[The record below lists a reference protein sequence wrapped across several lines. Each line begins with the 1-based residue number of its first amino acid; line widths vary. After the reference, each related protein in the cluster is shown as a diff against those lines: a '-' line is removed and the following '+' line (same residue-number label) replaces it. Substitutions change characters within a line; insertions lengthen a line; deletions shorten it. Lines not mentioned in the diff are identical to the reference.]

1 MARSRPHRAGARTL
15 EPLTR
20 ALPRSPH
27 QILCASFG
35 PRYRGRVRTLLAIA
49 VSLTLV
55 GCSSASGANGGLVRV
70 EDRPLPAL
78 EGKGLDGAPL
88 SAATF
93 RGKVLVVSVWAT
105 WCLDCERDQP
115 GFVRVAGRYA
125 GKGVAFLGVNPEETS
140 TAQPLAWVRR
150 YDVPYPSIEDP
161 SGRSA
166 ASLGYTG
173 LPATYVVDRDG
184 TIRYSIVGSTTS
196 EATLSSLIDR
206 TLSGDVSWTPPP

>member
-1 MARSRPHRAGARTL
+1 L
-15 EPLTR
+15 
-20 ALPRSPH
+20 
-27 QILCASFG
+27 
-35 PRYRGRVRTLLAIA
+35 GRDTVELVRTLPAIA
-49 VSLTLV
+49 ACLTLFATV
-55 GCSSASGANGGLVRV
+55 SCSGTNGGIVRI

-88 SAATF
+88 SAAAF

-105 WCLDCERDQP
+105 WCLDCEHDQP

-140 TAQPLAWVRR
+140 TAQPLAWVQH
-150 YDVPYPSIEDP
+150 YGVPYPSIEDP
-161 SGRSA
+161 SWRFA

-173 LPATYVVDRDG
+173 LPATYVVDRAG
-184 TIRYSIVGSTTS
+184 TIRYSIIGSTTS

-206 TLSGDVSWTPPP
+206 TLSGDVSGTPSP

>member
-1 MARSRPHRAGARTL
+1 
-15 EPLTR
+15 
-20 ALPRSPH
+20 
-27 QILCASFG
+27 
-35 PRYRGRVRTLLAIA
+35 VRTVLAIA
-49 VSLTLV
+49 ACLTLFASTS
-55 GCSSASGANGGLVRV
+55 CSRGSAGIVRV

-88 SAATF
+88 SAAAF

-115 GFVRVAGRYA
+115 GFVQVAGRYA

-161 SGRSA
+161 SGRFA

-184 TIRYSIVGSTTS
+184 TIRYSIIGSTTS

-206 TLSGDVSWTPPP
+206 TLSGDVSGAPSP